1 VHDDVPVS
9 SANLKANEQG
19 RALTD
24 PSNIIGGPPDMV
36 CPYYFFG
43 FLILDVRSG
52 VFRLA
57 NGACQMSDDLAIL
70 QVRKDGAKVYSTG
83 SRRSGRVHGI
93 VSRSWYSLLR
103 VRLTERALR
112 LNDCASDACFRLR

>member
-19 RALTD
+19 WALTD

-70 QVRKDGAKVYSTG
+70 QVRKDGAKVYSTLG
-83 SRRSGRVHGI
+83 WSEIERIARSAF
-93 VSRSWYSLLR
+93 S
-103 VRLTERALR
+103 TEVDANAAAIRCRA
-112 LNDCASDACFRLR
+112 DAAATW